1 MDLTHYSTVPHSD
14 PSHVDTV
21 LCLHRVRICIYLGL
35 CPVEI
40 ESGVTHVLYNMRVS
54 VPLCAEHHNITTL
67 SHYNWQPPATVKFL
81 QTRVLSCA
89 GETGDSDVFIR
100 LEIPPLLHVTY

>member
-1 MDLTHYSTVPHSD
+1 MTHYSTVPHSD

-40 ESGVTHVLYNMRVS
+40 ESGVTHVLYNIS
-54 VPLCAEHHNITTL
+54 PCAQNITTPP
-67 SHYNWQPPATVKFL
+67 HYHIIIGQPPATVKFL

-100 LEIPPLLHVTY
+100 LEIPPLFHVTY

>member
-14 PSHVDTV
+14 LSHV
-21 LCLHRVRICIYLGL
+21 LCLLRVRICIYLGL

-40 ESGVTHVLYNMRVS
+40 ESGVTHVLYNISVS
-54 VPLCAEHHNITTL
+54 VSLCAEHHNTTTL

-100 LEIPPLLHVTY
+100 LEIPLLHVTY